1 VLTAAEQG
9 ALLQSEA
16 RFQAALKEALGSGGV
31 PAGGSPT
38 GDMAEYCQPGKAKL
52 FGAGDAVEALWS
64 RDTTMWYRAAV
75 TSANA
80 DGTYGVKYS
89 DGRTDVGVKA
99 RSMRHLKGFQEKAWV
114 EAKWMGGD
122 QWYVAQVMQVNKDG
136 SYNLNY
142 PDDGML
148 EDNVDPS
155 LIRAAEDKVG
165 PTHPTGGDAVCVAK
179 KAVDGVSEIV
189 AEAESEVDAYAA
201 AEKGDSK
208 KVKEDLAKLGPPMY
222 GGEGKE
228 GEEGS
233 KEGEGGESGDDNKSG
248 SHKKGGSGSHKK
260 GGGGEEAAEEAAENG
275 GGAAASGAA
284 PAPAAAAGTK
294 EEEAAEEEKHKHKKE
309 GEDFEQGV
317 PSKEFPHYAL
327 TGPEGG
333 CLTEKKEG
341 GTFMRKEAN
350 PADCEK
356 ACTKDPVCVAF
367 ETGPNNHCE
376 MHHEPVTAAG
386 KREGFRC
393 FDKLKVHT
401 TTTAMPSTSMSP
413 EMVAMNDRIKAQRD
427 EIVARTKELLARA
440 KATGASPEELEKL
453 EDMLKQDMA
462 RLDKPLPTSPA
473 ELVKEME
480 LLSGVIQKRSESLE
494 AQLSMERDLV
504 SGKTKPKKPG
514 KKDKE
519 RLAESMKEKQD
530 KLKDALKKLEE
541 KEAQLKA
548 EGKMDPELQREI
560 DRAKGVLGN
569 ALGQFGKIEAAARS
583 ENGTATIGDTIAG
596 FGRDMDSAKTLLRG
610 FGTNV
615 VPHGVKWWRYRWE
628 YSYVESSI
636 ICLLCLIAAFW
647 QKAHDWFRARLS
659 RQIHDSP
666 VFLADHLPHIAL
678 ATWTRYFWGEM
689 LVLLLTLMTLWMFAR
704 TGFFIPW
711 MRFQFWLTAQQLN
724 MPTDPVIYVNLSRDV
739 AMQLITSVMLFFFL
753 TLKICY
759 RAMQNDRDC
768 RCLEQSRREELAEHP
783 VASSMIGKFA
793 ESPEEFAALKKGW
806 FEGVAYR
813 SSSLTPRG
821 ARGGAQMVCAA
832 LDERG
837 VLTDGNHNAFPLWFF
852 ISQRVRL
859 GVQKT
864 FMIDSCIWIFCFF
877 TFLLFAFLHAM
888 FHVAYVRISL
898 VLATLSMSVFGF
910 MMFSVKTMH
919 SHSVN
924 DDSFVVRLSP
934 ITVVA
939 VFQFPLFFLCFCTVR
954 LTVSVWMWTFFRNIA
969 FSFSVLMFVFMVVFY
984 YMVSP
989 MVVAYL
995 IKTSFPPHTNGT
1007 ADLIREVMDDHE
1019 MAKLREELRTK
1030 APRAYSPRSAHTSP
1044 PVTARSLIL

>member
-1 VLTAAEQG
+1 MVALSAAERG

-16 RFQAALKEALGSGGV
+16 RFQAALEEALGGGDV
-31 PAGGSPT
+31 PAGGAPS
-38 GDMAEYCQPGKAKL
+38 GDMKDYCQPGKKKDYSE
-52 FGAGDAVEALWS
+52 GDVVEALWS
-64 RDTTMWYRAAV
+64 RDTSMWYRATV
-75 TSANA
+75 TSCNA
-80 DGTYGVKYS
+80 DGTYGLKYS
-89 DGRTDVGVKA
+89 DGRTDVGTKPK
-99 RSMRHLKGFQEKAWV
+99 SMRHLAGFQEKAWV
-114 EAKWMGGD
+114 EARWMGGD
-122 QWYVAQVMQVNKDG
+122 QWYVAQVMKINKDG

-148 EDNVDPS
+148 EDNVDPD
-155 LIRAAEDKVG
+155 LIRLATETVG
-165 PTHPTGGDAVCVAK
+165 PTHPTDGDAVCVAK
-179 KAVDGVSEIV
+179 KAVDGVSDIV

-208 KVKEDLAKLGPPMY
+208 KLKADLAKLGPPMY
-222 GGEGKE
+222 GGKEGKE
-228 GEEGS
+228 GKEGS
-233 KEGEGGESGDDNKSG
+233 KKGEGGKSDDDNKSG
-248 SHKKGGSGSHKK
+248 SDKNGGSGSDKKGGS
-260 GGGGEEAAEEAAENG
+260 GEEAAEEDAENG
-275 GGAAASGAA
+275 GVAASGGA

-294 EEEAAEEEKHKHKKE
+294 EEQATEEAKHKHKKE
-309 GEDFEQGV
+309 AEGV
-317 PSKEFPHYAL
+317 PSKEFPLYSL
-327 TGPEGG
+327 SGPEGG
-333 CLTEKKEG
+333 CLADKGG

-350 PADCEK
+350 SADCEK
-356 ACTKDPVCVAF
+356 ACTKDHGCVAF
-367 ETGPNNHCE
+367 ETGPNNHCV

-393 FDKLKVHT
+393 FDKLKVHI
-401 TTTAMPSTSMSP
+401 TTTAMPSTSISP
-413 EMVAMNDRIKAQRD
+413 EVLAMSDRIKAQRE
-427 EIVARTKELLARA
+427 EIVARTKELIARA

-473 ELVKEME
+473 ELIKEME
-480 LLSGVIQKRSESLE
+480 RLSGVIQKRAESLD
-494 AQLSMERDLV
+494 AQISLEQDLV
-504 SGKTKPKKPG
+504 SGKVKPKKPG
-514 KKDKE
+514 AKDKE
-519 RLAESMKEKQD
+519 RLAESMKMKQD
-530 KLKDALKKLEE
+530 KLKDALKQLEE

-560 DRAKGVLGN
+560 DRAKGVLGT

-583 ENGTATIGDTIAG
+583 MNGTAAIGDAIAG
-596 FGRDMDSAKTLLRG
+596 FGRDMDSAKALLSG
-610 FGTNV
+610 FGTSV
-615 VPHGVKWWRYRWE
+615 VPHGMKWWRYRWE
-628 YSYVESSI
+628 YSYVESML

-647 QKAHDWFRARLS
+647 QMAHDWFRARLS
-659 RQIHDSP
+659 KQIHDSP
-666 VFLADHLPHIAL
+666 VFLADHMPHIAL
-678 ATWTRYFWGEM
+678 AKWTRYFWGEM
-689 LVLLLTLMTLWMFAR
+689 MVLLLTLMTLWIFAR

-711 MRFQFWLTAQQLN
+711 MRFQFWLTGQQLN
-724 MPTDPVIYVNLSRDV
+724 MPTDAVIYVQLSRDV
-739 AMQLITSVMLFFFL
+739 AMQLITSVMLFFFF
-753 TLKICY
+753 TLMICY
-759 RAMQNDRDC
+759 RTMQNDRDC
-768 RCLEQSRREELAEHP
+768 RCLEQCRREELAEHP
-783 VASSMIGKFA
+783 VAPLMIGKFA

-806 FEGVAYR
+806 FEGVAHR

-821 ARGGAQMVCAA
+821 ARGEAQMVCAA

-864 FMIDSCIWIFCFF
+864 FMIDSCIWIACFF
-877 TFLLFAFLHAM
+877 TFLLFAFLHAV
-888 FHVAYVRISL
+888 FQIAYVRISL

-984 YMVSP
+984 YMISP
-989 MVVAYL
+989 MLVAYL

-1030 APRAYSPRSAHTSP
+1030 APRAYTPRSVHSSP
-1044 PVTARSLIL
+1044 PLTARSFIL